1 VRRTALIDRLL
12 ASPSVPVISV
22 VAPTGYG
29 KTTLLTQWADAAEEN
44 GRRVAWL
51 GIDKADND
59 PAVLVTDIT
68 AALHQVEPTDR
79 VLVNA
84 RPFLGGSVAPNVA
97 RRVASTL
104 SSTTGPTALVLDHTE
119 LLRDQQCRDAVA
131 ELAMHIPSRS
141 QLVIAA
147 RDVPPVP
154 TALLR
159 ARGDIVEI
167 GVDDLAMDERE
178 AAALLE
184 GAGLRLAEAEF
195 AELLRRTEGWPVGL
209 YLAALALKAGSPGTH
224 AGFAFTGDDRLMA
237 DYLRSEVLS
246 RLSRRKVRFLTRTAV
261 LDRMSAPLC
270 DAVVGATNS
279 AHLLESFERS
289 NLLVVPLDR
298 RAQWYRYHHLFRDLL
313 RAELGRR
320 EPELVQQLHSRAAA
334 WCEANGLPE
343 MAIDQAQAAGDAD
356 QVARLVTSLTL
367 PTYASGR
374 ADTVRRWMA
383 WLEDQHLI
391 EKYPPIAVFGAWV
404 ELLQGES
411 AGAERWADVA
421 ERSSFD
427 GELPDGSTMDGW
439 LALLRAALCREG
451 VERMGRDAEVARHG
465 LAPGSQWRGPAL
477 LLEGISHLLDGDAD
491 RADRILAHT
500 VDVAMHV
507 GAVTAASLALAERAL
522 VAIEHRHWAE
532 AGALADRAL
541 EIVQDG
547 DLGDYGPS
555 ALAHMVAAR
564 VSLHRGD
571 VPGARENLARAARLR
586 LALTSAIPFLAVQ
599 VRLELARAYLELADA
614 AGARVVLREIRD
626 ILHLRPDLGVLPKQV
641 DELRSTLDTIRGGAV
656 GATSLTTAEL
666 RLIPLLS
673 THLSFPEIGERL
685 HVSRHTV
692 KTQAMSVYRK
702 LGVSSRSGAIERA
715 HEVGLLGE

>member
-209 YLAALALKAGSPGTH
+209 YLAALALKAGSPGTN

-383 WLEDQHLI
+383 WLEDKHLI

-507 GAVTAASLALAERAL
+507 GAVTAASLALAERAV